1 MCVDVGAGAMA
12 ERRSPLAGRAA
23 APAAPRIGLHECA
36 LFADSSHKS
45 SRHAAAFMCLTHLT
59 RYSCDLL
66 TTNLN
71 IFSQA
76 FTKRYDC
83 IYGGFMFI

>member
-45 SRHAAAFMCLTHLT
+45 SRPLLLLLLCVSLT
-59 RYSCDLL
+59 
-66 TTNLN
+66 
-71 IFSQA
+71 
-76 FTKRYDC
+76 
-83 IYGGFMFI
+83 